1 MKTTKML
8 RNLSFI
14 WGIIVTLFLLL
25 AFGPKFIG
33 EFIKDAAGFITEIK
47 KSFIYWENP
56 SAFFLIYLTG
66 YIIIWWKP
74 LWGSIIVILA
84 SLVFVIIAGFDG
96 PPIFALPAFLVGI
109 FYLLYWNALNRSKID
124 PQKI

>member
-33 EFIKDAAGFITEIK
+33 EFFNDAAGFITEIK
-47 KSFIYWENP
+47 ESFIYWENP
-56 SAFFLIYLTG
+56 SAFFLCYLTG

-74 LWGSIIVILA
+74 LWGSIIVILS
-84 SLVFVIIAGFDG
+84 SLLFVIIAGFDG
-96 PPIFALPAFLVGI
+96 PPIFAAPAFFVGI
-109 FYLLYWNALNRSKID
+109 LYLLYWNALKKSKAD
-124 PQKI
+124 YPKT